1 MPIREP
7 FPPPFQI
14 AGRAAVP
21 APTGDDVIDA
31 AALATLR
38 SLDPTGVN
46 KLLDRVL
53 AAFETSTARLLPQ
66 LRQARAQAD
75 AQTVKQVAHTL
86 RSSSASLGAMKLSRL
101 CAEIETMIRDGQ
113 PFSLLDSRAAA
124 LEVEVAVA
132 LGALRKLL
140 RSGP

>member
-1 MPIREP
+1 MPIHEP
-7 FPPPFQI
+7 SPPPSQTP
-14 AGRAAVP
+14 GRAAVP
-21 APTGDDVIDA
+21 VSTGDEVIDA
-31 AALATLR
+31 SALATLR
-38 SLDPTGVN
+38 SLDPTGAG

-86 RSSSASLGAMKLSRL
+86 RSSSASLGAMKLSRV

-113 PFSLLDSRAAA
+113 PFSLVDPHVAA
-124 LEVEVAVA
+124 LDAEIAV
-132 LGALRKLL
+132 
-140 RSGP
+140 

>member
-1 MPIREP
+1 M
-7 FPPPFQI
+7 
-14 AGRAAVP
+14 
-21 APTGDDVIDA
+21 GDDVIDA

-38 SLDPTGVN
+38 SLDPTGAS

-66 LRQARAQAD
+66 LRHARMQAD

-113 PFSLLDSRAAA
+113 PFSLLDPRVAA
-124 LEVEVAVA
+124 LDAEIAVA
-132 LGALRKLL
+132 LDALRQLL
-140 RSGP
+140 RSQP

>member
-7 FPPPFQI
+7 SPPPAET
-14 AGRAAVP
+14 AGRAAP
-21 APTGDDVIDA
+21 LPPGDDVLDA
-31 AALATLR
+31 AALETLR
-38 SLDPTGVN
+38 SLDPTGAS

-66 LRQARAQAD
+66 LRQARLQAD
-75 AQTVKQVAHTL
+75 AETVKQVAHTL

-101 CAEIETMIRDGQ
+101 CAEIEAMIRDGQ
-113 PFSLLDSRAAA
+113 PFSLLDSRVAA
-124 LEVEVAVA
+124 LEVEIAVA